1 MPLGLI
7 RRAITPRHK
16 LPRHIPAPSSLKSNY
31 DVVIIGGGGH
41 GLATAYYLATDHG
54 ITNVVVLEKGYL
66 AGGNTARN
74 TMAVRANYMTPE
86 SIVFYR
92 ASLRLFETMSAD
104 LDFNILFSQR
114 GQLTLAHD
122 DATLEAFRY
131 RAEIGK
137 HFGLK
142 IDVVDP
148 QQIRELVPPLNHNP
162 SPRHPITGGLWHSEA
177 GMARHDAVA
186 WGYAYRASERG
197 VEIHQQTEVTG
208 LRIEGGRI
216 VAVETTRGTIGCGVA
231 IQAVAGSSS
240 LVAAMAGIR
249 LPIVTYP
256 LQAIVTEPLKPMFDP
271 MVSSAQLHTYLS
283 QTPRGEVVIGGGAD
297 PYPRYNTRSTFEMKQ
312 ELVTNSV
319 RLFPSLK
326 GVKILRQWAGMT
338 DITPDYSPIMGESG
352 VENYYLDSGWGTWGF
367 KATAICGK
375 MNARLIA
382 TRTVPDLIKPFSLDR
397 FKRFALVNEFGSTAA
412 TH

>member
-16 LPRHIPAPSSLKSNY
+16 LPRHIPTPASLKRHY

-41 GLATAYYLATDHG
+41 GLATAYYLAAHHG
-54 ITNVVVLEKGYL
+54 ITKVVVLEKGYL
-66 AGGNTARN
+66 AGGNTGRN

-86 SIVFYR
+86 SIAFYK
-92 ASLRLFETMSAD
+92 ASLRLFEAMSAE

-122 DATLEAFRY
+122 DTTLEAFRY
-131 RAEIGK
+131 RAEIGN
-137 HFGLK
+137 HLGLK
-142 IDVVDP
+142 IEVVDSR
-148 QQIRELVPPLNHNP
+148 QIRELVPLLNHAP
-162 SPRHPITGGLWHSEA
+162 SKRHPILGGLWHSEA

-186 WGYAYRASERG
+186 WGYAYRASTRG

-208 LRIEGGRI
+208 ITTQGGR
-216 VAVETTRGTIGCGVA
+216 VVGVETTRGAIGCGAA

-249 LPIVTYP
+249 MPIVTYP
-256 LQAIVTEPLKPMFDP
+256 LQAIVTEPMKPLFDP

-312 ELVTNSV
+312 ELVTNAV
-319 RLFPSLK
+319 RLFPVLK
-326 GVKILRQWAGMT
+326 WAKILRQWAGIT
-338 DITPDYSPIMGESG
+338 DITPDYSPIMGVSG
-352 VENYYLDSGWGTWGF
+352 IENYYLDSGWGTWGF
-367 KATAICGK
+367 KATPICGK
-375 MNARLIA
+375 MNAELIA
-382 TRTVPDLIKPFSLDR
+382 TRTIPDLIKPFSLER
-397 FKRFALVNEFGSTAA
+397 FTRFALVNEFGSTAA